1 MTETNL
7 VVSKTLS
14 SRIPRLQRSSTFH
27 NLKSPLRKENEHV
40 SEGQD
45 ELGSLSSVCSGL
57 SCGADWGYRKRATKY
72 AFHCSTRSSL
82 IDSSSNEYLTP
93 TQRANRKIRELQFLL
108 KESETSCRMKSYTVD
123 RLSQELA
130 DCKLALK
137 NTVSKQKGKK
147 ESRNENETN
156 DECQSDNTLIL
167 TDSGLGWS
175 DDFLSNLKD
184 SDIVFPHQA
193 AGSVEKQ
200 KLMSIHLQEIEKMKE
215 DHSSEV
221 G

>member
-93 TQRANRKIRELQFLL
+93 TQRANRKIRELHIQFY
-108 KESETSCRMKSYTVD
+108 RFYIF
-123 RLSQELA
+123 SQ
-130 DCKLALK
+130 DFRK
-137 NTVSKQKGKK
+137 NFCHKK
-147 ESRNENETN
+147 
-156 DECQSDNTLIL
+156 DN
-167 TDSGLGWS
+167 
-175 DDFLSNLKD
+175 FL
-184 SDIVFPHQA
+184 QY
-193 AGSVEKQ
+193 
-200 KLMSIHLQEIEKMKE
+200 
-215 DHSSEV
+215 
-221 G
+221 